1 MVKNPRLKPF
11 WNTIQK
17 QTTALKDYVKT
28 ITPEG
33 MKAIKNMSW
42 LDNVT
47 GFSKL
52 STEGIHEL
60 GRLSYMLRDATIGT
74 DLFKALK

>member
-52 STEGIHEL
+52 SEAGINEL
-60 GRLSYMLRDATIGT
+60 
-74 DLFKALK
+74 KALNTLLKT